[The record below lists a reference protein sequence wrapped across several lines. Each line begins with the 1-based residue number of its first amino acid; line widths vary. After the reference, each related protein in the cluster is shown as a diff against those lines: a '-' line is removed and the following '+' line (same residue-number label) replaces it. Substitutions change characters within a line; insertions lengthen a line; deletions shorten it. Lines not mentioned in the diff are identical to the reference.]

1 MAACVFKEYTR
12 NFGLWSHYQKY
23 CLLFVIP
30 RGPITMLGAYCPL
43 YGLLRV
49 NCEYTEETWT
59 LWNLATH

>member
-1 MAACVFKEYTR
+1 MVACVFKEHTR

-23 CLLFVIP
+23 FLLFVIP

-43 YGLLRV
+43 CGLLRV